1 MPRFPCWS
9 GQSGTRPQ
17 LFRVRL
23 LTTSLLRV
31 YGGGFWGGASLRFD
45 SGDLVAQSVER
56 VRVCSFPR
64 IQFVRTI
71 SCRAHPSCS
80 SASTTASVLWA
91 FRRGMRW
98 TRKAS

>member
-56 VRVCSFPR
+56 GTPVVFVSFNYRVGPLGFP
-64 IQFVRTI
+64 QGNEMDKKGLLNVGACGSLLGFE
-71 SCRAHPSCS
+71 
-80 SASTTASVLWA
+80 
-91 FRRGMRW
+91 
-98 TRKAS
+98 